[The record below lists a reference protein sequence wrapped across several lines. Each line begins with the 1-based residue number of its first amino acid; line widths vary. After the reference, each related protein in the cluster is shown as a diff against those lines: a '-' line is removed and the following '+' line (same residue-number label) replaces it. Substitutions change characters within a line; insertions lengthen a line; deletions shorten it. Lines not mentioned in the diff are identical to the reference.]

1 MPARLPQPI
10 TVTDHYL
17 AAVLEE
23 LRVLNDTMQALT
35 QRASTAA
42 STSTK
47 PNDGNV
53 RSNNKPRKDTVE
65 HIR

>member
-1 MPARLPQPI
+1 MPANLPQPQ
-10 TVTDHYL
+10 TVTDFYL

-42 STSTK
+42 STAQKS
-47 PNDGNV
+47 NDGNV
-53 RSNNKPRKDTVE
+53 RSNNKPRKNPA
-65 HIR
+65 